1 MKNRICKYLSLF
13 MVGTLL
19 FGLMTGCGSKDTK
32 ETKDT
37 GDAAQELNICIWDGS
52 FSEEAIHDFE
62 KENNCTVNITYIE
75 NTDTMISKLVEGGN
89 EYDVC
94 DIEAAYV
101 KSFVDNGLLQEI
113 DHSAIPNGGII
124 MKKIEVVTRPEKLVG
139 LKEVLAS
146 HDCQGMTVY
155 SVMGCGRQ
163 KGYLPEMNFTGEDI
177 NLLPKIMAFVVVEDD
192 MVEDIL
198 ADLTTTI
205 HTGKNGDGK
214 IFVTDV
220 LEAVR
225 IRTNERNSDAIG

>member
-1 MKNRICKYLSLF
+1 
-13 MVGTLL
+13 
-19 FGLMTGCGSKDTK
+19 
-32 ETKDT
+32 
-37 GDAAQELNICIWDGS
+37 
-52 FSEEAIHDFE
+52 
-62 KENNCTVNITYIE
+62 
-75 NTDTMISKLVEGGN
+75 
-89 EYDVC
+89 
-94 DIEAAYV
+94 
-101 KSFVDNGLLQEI
+101 
-113 DHSAIPNGGII
+113 

-177 NLLPKIMAFVVVEDD
+177 NLLPKNMAFVVVEDD